1 MVILVK
7 TVEIYINF
15 SWIGKPRRPV
25 KANVT
30 TKATSTKMLRRRKVR
45 KYQPPPVLTYTSD
58 YKKLPV
64 KNNELQVFAPT
75 PEQLYSDFFEAI
87 NRQDDTFY
95 VVSFSDHH
103 MLLPALHHNKTRRPK
118 MSLIMPMLP
127 SGSLLLFYYSI
138 ILK

>member
-1 MVILVK
+1 M
-7 TVEIYINF
+7 
-15 SWIGKPRRPV
+15 

-30 TKATSTKMLRRRKVR
+30 TKTNPSKIVRRRKVR
-45 KYQPPPVLTYTSD
+45 KYQAPFIAYSADYTE
-58 YKKLPV
+58 KLPV
-64 KNNELQVFAPT
+64 QNNEIQVFTPT

-118 MSLIMPMLP
+118 MSLIMPSMLP
-127 SGSLLLFYYSI
+127 SGTLVLFYKI
-138 ILK
+138 R